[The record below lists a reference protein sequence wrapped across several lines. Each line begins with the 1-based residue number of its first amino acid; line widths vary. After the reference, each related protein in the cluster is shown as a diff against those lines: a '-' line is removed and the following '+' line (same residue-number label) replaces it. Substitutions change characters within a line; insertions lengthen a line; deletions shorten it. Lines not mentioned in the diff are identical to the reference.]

1 MTTSKTAPLK
11 SGKQRPKKRLG
22 QHFLTDKNIIRKI
35 IHAAALVE
43 GERVLE
49 IGPGRGALTTAL
61 IKAGADVIAIEFDSS
76 LIDGLNKCF
85 GPSGRF
91 RVVHADAVKIPFEDV
106 LGDGG
111 KGDASDEVAGDGVA
125 EGQARSYVKVVANLP
140 YNISGPILAKFVQNR
155 VLFNSIT
162 LMLQKEVADRLLAE
176 PSTKDYGAL
185 TIIIR
190 AFMTVRRAFNV
201 PPSCFIPPPKV
212 DSTVI
217 TMIPREKPLVTPD
230 IEAAFKK
237 ITKGAFLQRRKTIR
251 NSLKGAGFEP
261 VDLDRAFAETGISP
275 TCRGETLTVAEFVR
289 LTKNLLEKK
298 EVVDG

>member
-1 MTTSKTAPLK
+1 MTSTKPAPLHK
-11 SGKQRPKKRLG
+11 ASSGMQRPKKRLG

-35 IHAAALVE
+35 IKAAALDE

-61 IKAGADVIAIEFDSS
+61 IDAGVDLVAIEFDSS
-76 LIDGLNKCF
+76 MIDGLNKCF

-91 RVVHADAVKIPFEDV
+91 RLVHADAVKIPFQEV
-106 LGDGG
+106 LGIW
-111 KGDASDEVAGDGVA
+111 GDGDDGIA
-125 EGQARSYVKVVANLP
+125 AGQSRSYVKVVANLP
-140 YNISGPILAKFVQNR
+140 YNISGPILVKFVENR
-155 VLFNSIT
+155 ALFSSMT
-162 LMLQKEVADRLLAE
+162 LMLQKEVADRLLAK

-217 TMIPREKPLVTPD
+217 TMIPREETLVTPD
-230 IEAAFKK
+230 IEMAFKK
-237 ITKGAFLQRRKTIR
+237 VVKGAFLQRRKTIR

-261 VDLDRAFAETGISP
+261 EDLDRAFAETGITP
-275 TCRGETLTVAEFVR
+275 TCRGETLTVEDFVG
-289 LTKNLLEKK
+289 LTKALINP
-298 EVVDG
+298 

>member
-1 MTTSKTAPLK
+1 MISTKSSAPSHK
-11 SGKQRPKKRLG
+11 PNSGMQRPKKRLG
-22 QHFLTDKNIIRKI
+22 QHFLSDKNIITKI
-35 IHAAALVE
+35 IRAAELKD

-61 IKAGADVIAIEFDSS
+61 IEAGADLIAIEFDSS

-91 RVVHADAVKIPFEDV
+91 RLIHADAVKIPFQEV
-106 LGDGG
+106 LADGG
-111 KGDASDEVAGDGVA
+111 EASK
-125 EGQARSYVKVVANLP
+125 VKVVANLP
-140 YNISGPILAKFVQNR
+140 YNISGPILAKFVEDR
-155 VLFNSIT
+155 ALFSSMTI
-162 LMLQKEVADRLLAE
+162 MLQKEVADRLLAE

-185 TIIIR
+185 TIIVR

-217 TMIPREKPLVTPD
+217 TMVPREKTLVTPD

-237 ITKGAFLQRRKTIR
+237 VTKGAFLQRRKTIR

-261 VDLDRAFAETGISP
+261 EDLDLAFASTGISP
-275 TCRGETLTVAEFVR
+275 TCRGETLTVTELVG
-289 LTKNLLEKK
+289 LTKVL
-298 EVVDG
+298 VDS